1 MRKKASMGVAVILAL
16 LPVIWVVYLLTQF
29 TCQLGIYAREWRT
42 GTMPGWLPLWLLGVT
57 SAGLAIV
64 GIVAP
69 KIWRWHKKNKPLTLG
84 EWSSLVLVAV
94 LIGVSAKIAP
104 TAMQSPHAE
113 FAEFMGHAA
122 ECPK

>member
-1 MRKKASMGVAVILAL
+1 MRKYASMALAVMLAL
-16 LPVIWVVYLLTQF
+16 LPVIWVFYLLTQF
-29 TCQLGIYAREWRT
+29 TCQLGVYAREWRT

-69 KIWRWHKKNKPLTLG
+69 KIWRWYKKGKPLTPG
-84 EWSSLVLVAV
+84 EWISLVLVAL
-94 LIGVSAKIAP
+94 LIGVIAKIAP
-104 TAMQSPHAE
+104 AAMRSPRAE

>member
-1 MRKKASMGVAVILAL
+1 MRNKALMACAVILAL

-29 TCQLGIYAREWRT
+29 TCELGVYAREWRT
-42 GTMPGWLPLWLLGVT
+42 GTLPGWLPLWLLGVT

-69 KIWRWHKKNKPLTLG
+69 KILRWQKKGKPLTPG
-84 EWSSLVLVAV
+84 EWISLILVAA
-94 LIGVSAKIAP
+94 LIGVIAKIAP
-104 TAMQSPHAE
+104 TAMRSPHAE
-113 FAEFMGHAA
+113 FTEFMGHAA